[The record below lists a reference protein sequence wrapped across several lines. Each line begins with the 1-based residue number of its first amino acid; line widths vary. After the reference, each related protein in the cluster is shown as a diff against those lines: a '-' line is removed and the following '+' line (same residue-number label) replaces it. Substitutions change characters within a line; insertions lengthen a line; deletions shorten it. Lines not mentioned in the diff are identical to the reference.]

1 MITYAYGVDSVL
13 TISMGLGYLNI
24 TSCITWEIVCAGT
37 GPGMGRCVNVAHA
50 SVTRWTMA

>member
-1 MITYAYGVDSVL
+1 MITYAYGVDSP
-13 TISMGLGYLNI
+13 MGLEYLNI

-50 SVTRWTMA
+50 YVTR